1 VSGRVIDALTEGP
14 VEGALVELLGTDG
27 QALSGQDGR
36 FAIAGVTP
44 AVYDLRVRMIGYE
57 TYLESNIIVGSGK
70 PLTVVVRLAVQ
81 PLELDPLEV
90 QASYFQRSIDA
101 ASSTRRLS
109 AADTRRA
116 PGVNEDVV
124 RSVALLPGVGVT
136 SGGRNDLAVRGGAF
150 WSMGSRSRTSTT
162 SVPRGPPADRSR

>member
-101 ASSTRRLS
+101 ALASPRVGATTSPCGAGHLTR
-109 AADTRRA
+109 TC
-116 PGVNEDVV
+116 
-124 RSVALLPGVGVT
+124 
-136 SGGRNDLAVRGGAF
+136 F